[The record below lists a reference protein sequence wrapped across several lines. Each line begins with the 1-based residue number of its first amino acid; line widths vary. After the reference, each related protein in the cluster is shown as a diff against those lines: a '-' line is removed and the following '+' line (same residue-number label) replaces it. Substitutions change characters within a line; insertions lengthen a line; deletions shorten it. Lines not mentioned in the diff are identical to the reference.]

1 MNSFYPDFDTLFT
14 CCLVHQKKIET
25 KKRADSNGVYV
36 EKEMR
41 LVPVTMKGGS
51 SVSLAAEAELRGM
64 IEFDIVLSL
73 IQ

>member
-1 MNSFYPDFDTLFT
+1 
-14 CCLVHQKKIET
+14 
-25 KKRADSNGVYV
+25 
-36 EKEMR
+36 MR